1 MVDVLNSLSPEVKDI
16 IDYKEWS
23 IKNAEG
29 IGMFMER
36 KGRVLPTLCI
46 GEQLCYESVIP
57 TIDELYE
64 TLIDNAKSEEQKT
77 ILKTSYDEFLE
88 EYNK

>member
-1 MVDVLNSLSPEVKDI
+1 MVDVLNALSPEVKEF

-23 IKNAEG
+23 IKNPEG
-29 IGMFMER
+29 IGMFLER

-46 GEQLCYESVIP
+46 NKALCYESVIP

-64 TLIDNAKSEEQKT
+64 TLIENANSDEQRETLRK
-77 ILKTSYDEFLE
+77 SYDSFME

>member
-64 TLIDNAKSEEQKT
+64 TLIDNANTEEQKT
-77 ILKTSYDEFLE
+77 ILKNSYDEFME

>member
-1 MVDVLNSLSPEVKDI
+1 MVDVLSTLEPEVKEL

-29 IGMFMER
+29 IGMFMAR

-46 GEQLCYESVIP
+46 DEALCYESVIP

-64 TLIDNAKSEEQKT
+64 KLIEVAHDDNQRA
-77 ILKTSYDEFLE
+77 ILQTAYDKFQA
-88 EYNK
+88 EYK

>member
-64 TLIDNAKSEEQKT
+64 TLIDNANTEEQKT
-77 ILKTSYDEFLE
+77 ILKDSYDEFME